1 MVSEAEP
8 FTTAI
13 YAIMKQKFLYVYILK
28 CSDQSYYV
36 GVTNDVELRL
46 AQHNSGRSETS
57 YTNSRL
63 PVELV
68 YVEQHEDYNLAIAR
82 EKQIKGWTRA
92 KKKALIEENWDKLRG
107 LASCKNETSHL
118 KIKGK

>member
-1 MVSEAEP
+1 ML
-8 FTTAI
+8 
-13 YAIMKQKFLYVYILK
+13 KLLYVYILK
-28 CSDQSYYV
+28 CADDSYYV

-68 YVEQHEDYNLAIAR
+68 YVEEYQDYNLAIAR
-82 EKQIKGWTRA
+82 EKQIKRWTRI
-92 KKKALIEENWDKLRG
+92 KKEALIAENWDKLRE
-107 LASCKNETSHL
+107 LAECRNETSHL
-118 KIKGK
+118 KRERE